1 MAKLKT
7 YNEFVNEA
15 IADVIKTP
23 VKYIK
28 IKNNLKKYQK
38 AKVAQALNDVDFA
51 KRKAKGAGDLSAKQK
66 EVLVQANKAKN
77 AALADTTA
85 AVSQRMKDLATT
97 PILKKVV
104 TVGTTKSR
112 MAANKIA
119 LKSATGEEA
128 KQLKIKATELSKKA
142 SKATGELKDYESTA
156 AKKAEKPAKAADQNT
171 DDIKTKPE
179 TTEAKPKTKESAA
192 DKKKAEKKQELGNK
206 IGDAMKAIE
215 RAKAEGKSEEAE
227 KAKAVEKLNSVK
239 GTEEEGAASK
249 AVAAFATAK
258 KSREDAIKKLQ
269 DNIKDLQKQQKELNE
284 SVEPEYV
291 EESESAEKGLKAI
304 PAVLSWDIEQFLKK
318 QKDAKKLTKG
328 SFTDLIQALHSR
340 GFEDRLNGANLRNFQ
355 AVVKKHIKESVES
368 ESFEYVA
375 ESVSEKFAR
384 LRPNL

>member
-7 YNEFVNEA
+7 YSEFLGEG
-15 IADVIKTP
+15 IMDVLKSPIKY
-23 VKYIK
+23 VK
-28 IKNNLKKYQK
+28 IKNNAKKLVK
-38 AKVAQALNDVDFA
+38 AKVAVALNDVNFEKKKQKSTIKDPDKNAVLTKANAA
-51 KRKAKGAGDLSAKQK
+51 KNDALKDTAKG
-66 EVLVQANKAKN
+66 
-77 AALADTTA
+77 
-85 AVSQRMKDLATT
+85 VSDRMDDLATS
-97 PILKKVV
+97 PILKKVSSLAK
-104 TVGTTKSR
+104 TKAAV
-112 MAANKIA
+112 AANKTI

-128 KQLKIKATELSKKA
+128 KQLKVRQTELNKKATKLA
-142 SKATGELKDYESTA
+142 GGIKDFESTA
-156 AKKAEKPAKAADQNT
+156 AKKEETKPAVQEMPQDKP
-171 DDIKTKPE
+171 KTK
-179 TTEAKPKTKESAA
+179 TTEEKPKTKESAA

-206 IGDAMKAIE
+206 IGDAMKAIT

-284 SVEPEYV
+284 SVEPESFEYV

-318 QKDAKKLTKG
+318 QKDAKKLIKG
-328 SFTDLIQALHSR
+328 SFTDLVQALHSR

-355 AVVKKHIKESVES
+355 AVVKKHIKESVEP

>member
-7 YNEFVNEA
+7 YSEFVNEG
-15 IADVIKTP
+15 IADVIKSP

-28 IKNNLKKYQK
+28 IKNNLKKFQK

-51 KRKAKGAGDLSAKQK
+51 KRKAKGKGDLTSAQK
-66 EVLVQANKAKN
+66 EVLNQANKAKN

-97 PILKKVV
+97 PILQKVV

-156 AKKAEKPAKAADQNT
+156 AKKAEKPSVQEMPEDKPKT
-171 DDIKTKPE
+171 TTKPE
-179 TTEAKPKTKESAA
+179 TTTEAKPKTKESAA

-284 SVEPEYV
+284 SVEPE
-291 EESESAEKGLKAI
+291 
-304 PAVLSWDIEQFLKK
+304 
-318 QKDAKKLTKG
+318 
-328 SFTDLIQALHSR
+328 
-340 GFEDRLNGANLRNFQ
+340 
-355 AVVKKHIKESVES
+355 
-368 ESFEYVA
+368 SFEYVA

>member
-23 VKYIK
+23 VKYVK
-28 IKNNLKKYQK
+28 IKNNLKKFQK

-104 TVGTTKSR
+104 TIGTTKSR

-156 AKKAEKPAKAADQNT
+156 AKKAEKPAVQEMPEDKPKT
-171 DDIKTKPE
+171 TTKPE

-284 SVEPEYV
+284 SVEPE
-291 EESESAEKGLKAI
+291 
-304 PAVLSWDIEQFLKK
+304 
-318 QKDAKKLTKG
+318 
-328 SFTDLIQALHSR
+328 
-340 GFEDRLNGANLRNFQ
+340 
-355 AVVKKHIKESVES
+355 
-368 ESFEYVA
+368 SFEYVA

>member
-7 YNEFVNEA
+7 YSEFVNEA

-23 VKYIK
+23 IKYVK

-38 AKVAQALNDVDFA
+38 AKVKQALNDVDFA
-51 KRKAKGAGDLSAKQK
+51 KRKAKGAGDLSKEQK

-142 SKATGELKDYESTA
+142 NKATGELKDYESTA
-156 AKKAEKPAKAADQNT
+156 AKKAEKPAVQEMPEDKP
-171 DDIKTKPE
+171 KTK
-179 TTEAKPKTKESAA
+179 TSTEEKPKTKESAA

-206 IGDAMKAIE
+206 IGVAMKAIE
-215 RAKAEGKSEEAE
+215 KAKAEGKSEEAE
-227 KAKAVEKLNSVK
+227 KAKAIEKLNSVK

-269 DNIKDLQKQQKELNE
+269 DNIKDLQKQQKALDE
-284 SVEPEYV
+284 SVEP
-291 EESESAEKGLKAI
+291 
-304 PAVLSWDIEQFLKK
+304 
-318 QKDAKKLTKG
+318 
-328 SFTDLIQALHSR
+328 
-340 GFEDRLNGANLRNFQ
+340 
-355 AVVKKHIKESVES
+355 